1 MDTQGFRKTDY
12 NYYHDREPPNIFFV
26 LQEAPQSK
34 FPMERRRMIVSG
46 NPTNDQSTTKYKR
59 QLICAQI
66 AAKTVL
72 FHRVKKM
79 GAEAQRQIYVVTY
92 ELALAGSHLFE
103 KIAGFRQQVIK

>member
-1 MDTQGFRKTDY
+1 MKRAKRLNLISSRAGGAWTRRDLGRQIITTTTIENLPK
-12 NYYHDREPPNIFFV
+12 IFFFF
-26 LQEAPQSK
+26 QEAPQSK

-92 ELALAGSHLFE
+92 ELA
-103 KIAGFRQQVIK
+103 KK